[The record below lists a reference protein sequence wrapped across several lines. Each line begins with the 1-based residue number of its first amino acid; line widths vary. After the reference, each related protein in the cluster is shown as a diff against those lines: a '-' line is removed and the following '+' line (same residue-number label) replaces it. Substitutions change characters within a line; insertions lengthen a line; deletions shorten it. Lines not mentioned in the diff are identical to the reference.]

1 MSGNNLK
8 NMKTRKMKIGAL
20 IILSMLVSGLVRAQQ
35 DNKEDNKQR
44 MSIPLGDPAKPFK
57 LIAGIVYG
65 SIKVVGY
72 DGKDIEVEVD
82 AEKNK
87 QGDHESPSGMRRI
100 GGSGG
105 AEVSAE
111 QDNNTVKVDGGS
123 SRFHLITIRVPQ
135 TGGDMK
141 LKAVNDGEITVE
153 NVKGQ
158 LEIANVN
165 GGIHVDG
172 AAGSV
177 VANTVNGDVI
187 VTFRSVNP
195 EAAMAFSS
203 LNGNVDVSFP
213 AVFKANMKLK
223 SERGNVFTD
232 FDFEA
237 SQTQPQVHKTVEG
250 HMQRI
255 SIDDW
260 VFGKINGGGPEVMM
274 KTMNGNVYVRRAK

>member
-1 MSGNNLK
+1 
-8 NMKTRKMKIGAL
+8 MKTQTMKIGAL
-20 IILSMLVSGLVRAQQ
+20 IILSILVSGLVRAQQ

-44 MSIPLGDPAKPFK
+44 MTIPLGDPGKPFK
-57 LIAGIVYG
+57 LVAGVVYG

-72 DGKDIEVEVD
+72 EGKDIEVEVD
-82 AEKNK
+82 AEKSK
-87 QGDHESPSGMRRI
+87 EGDHESPSGMRRI

-111 QDNNTVKVDGGS
+111 QDNNTVKVDGGT

-141 LKAVNDGEITVE
+141 LGAVNDGDITVE

-158 LEIANVN
+158 LEVANVN
-165 GGIHVDG
+165 GGIHVEG

-177 VANTVNGDVI
+177 VANTVNGNVI

-195 EAAMAFSS
+195 QAAMAFST

-213 AVFKANMKLK
+213 ADFKANMKLK

-237 SQTQPQVHKTVEG
+237 SQTQPQVHKSVEG

-274 KTMNGNVYVRRAK
+274 KTMNGNVYVRKSK